1 MKTLVTVTSLNQ
13 ISIDFQFNYFDL
25 ILINID
31 KFHHAS
37 ITAQF
42 RQIDFNW
49 LKIHHNHCFQ
59 VKHENINS
67 TIIGGLIVAGLTP
80 YTKI

>member
-13 ISIDFQFNYFDL
+13 ISIEFQFNYFDL

-42 RQIDFNW
+42 RQTDFDW

-59 VKHENINS
+59 VKHENFNS
-67 TIIGGLIVAGLTP
+67 IIKGESIVTGLT
-80 YTKI
+80 